1 MSAKG
6 TIAHYLRLACQEA
19 GVRWNGENESEPG
32 LIEEEIRAE
41 ARAEVGQEINELR
54 ERINDLERRTKEV
67 TDAAAE
73 HIGTLL
79 ARVAHLER
87 LLQGGN

>member
-19 GVRWNGENESEPG
+19 GVNWNRENDYELG
-32 LIEEEIRAE
+32 LIEDEIRAE

-54 ERINDLERRTKEV
+54 ERIDTLERRLN
-67 TDAAAE
+67 
-73 HIGTLL
+73 G
-79 ARVAHLER
+79 
-87 LLQGGN
+87 QN